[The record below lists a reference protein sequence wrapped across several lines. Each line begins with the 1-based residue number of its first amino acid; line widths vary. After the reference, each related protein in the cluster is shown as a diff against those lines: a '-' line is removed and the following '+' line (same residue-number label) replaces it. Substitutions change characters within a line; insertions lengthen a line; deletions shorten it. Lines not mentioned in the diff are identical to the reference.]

1 MSFQRRMPASSGY
14 IGFGNKS
21 SVFNRKPK
29 VAFEKIRS
37 YYDQEL
43 DKVFYAEQEKQQ
55 LSDAQREAIKASIRR
70 KLEKERREEIFYA
83 FIALLFGLG
92 LIYLAIFYVY

>member
-1 MSFQRRMPASSGY
+1 MSFQRRMPPSTGY

-21 SVFNRKPK
+21 SVFDRKPK

-43 DKVFYAEQEKQQ
+43 DKVFYAEQEKQE
-55 LSDAQREAIKASIRR
+55 LSNAQREAIKANIRR
-70 KLEKERREEIFYA
+70 KLKQDRRQEVFYA
-83 FIALLFGLG
+83 AFAVVLSFVLV
-92 LIYLAIFYVY
+92 YLAAVYVY

>member
-1 MSFQRRMPASSGY
+1 MPASSGY

-43 DKVFYAEQEKQQ
+43 DKVFYSEQEKQE
-55 LSDAQREAIKASIRR
+55 LSDSQREAIKENIRR
-70 KLEKERREEIFYA
+70 KLKQDWREEVLYA
-83 FIALLFGLG
+83 TIALLFGLG
-92 LIYLAIFYVY
+92 LIYLVMHYMY

>member
-1 MSFQRRMPASSGY
+1 MPASSGY

-21 SVFNRKPK
+21 SVFNRKPR

-43 DKVFYAEQEKQQ
+43 DKVFYSEREKHE
-55 LSDAQREAIKASIRR
+55 LSDSQREAIKENIRR
-70 KLEKERREEIFYA
+70 KLKQDRREEVLYA
-83 FIALLFGLG
+83 TIALLFGLG
-92 LIYLAIFYVY
+92 LIYLVMHYVY